1 MSNTPL
7 KYLGSAWFSVVMG
20 LAGLALAWHQAA
32 PWMGDMA
39 GTAAALLGGLAA
51 AVFVLL
57 ALASLLRAHQHPQA
71 WAEDLHHPVRHP
83 FVAAIPVSVLLL
95 STVAVAMLGPSAWA
109 RALWWLGSVAQL
121 VTTFWVVS
129 RWWRG
134 NQAGGLQW
142 AGVTPALLIP
152 IVGNVL
158 APLAGVPLGHSAWAV
173 AQMGV
178 GLMFWP
184 VVLALI
190 LVRVATIG
198 LWAERLRPAVFIL
211 IAPPAVAG
219 LALLQLGAPED
230 LAWALWGM
238 ALFCTA
244 WAATQ
249 GKAIASQPLGMP
261 HWALSFP
268 LAAATAL
275 TLRLAETSPAL
286 LMPAVAMLALTTLV
300 VAALLLGT
308 LRGLRNGSLLAPEPV
323 AMIQAAP

>member
-20 LAGLALAWHQAA
+20 LAGLALAWHRAA
-32 PWMGDMA
+32 PLMGDMA
-39 GTAAALLGGLAA
+39 ATVAALLGGLAA

-95 STVAVAMLGPSAWA
+95 ATVAVTMMGPSAWV

-121 VTTFWVVS
+121 ATTVWVVS

-158 APLAGVPLGHSAWAV
+158 APLAGVPLGHSAWAT
-173 AQMGV
+173 AQLGV

-184 VVLALI
+184 VVVVLI
-190 LVRVATIG
+190 LVRVATVG
-198 LWAERLRPAVFIL
+198 LWPERLRPAVFVL
-211 IAPPAVAG
+211 IAPPAVVG
-219 LALLQLGAPED
+219 LALMQLGAPD
-230 LAWALWGM
+230 GVAWAMWGM

-286 LMPAVAMLALTTLV
+286 LMPAVALLALTTLV